1 MSPSLTHALP
11 PTAPADAAD
20 LRTDA
25 AWEPPAAL
33 STPSDLD
40 RPPALPRL
48 HPRPAAGSVAVAQ
61 RVAHLSVSRLQRAC
75 FEATTTPDPQALA
88 ETLQGVACQLA
99 VAVRLLRSQ
108 ASVPN
113 AMVPEPGADPL
124 ERAAERLAAVARH
137 PSSRGGVAGWLRAGA
152 DAEAGLPGAAD
163 PGWAA
168 EAGASAWYG

>member
-1 MSPSLTHALP
+1 MSPSLTHIRQAD
-11 PTAPADAAD
+11 PADHP
-20 LRTDA
+20 TDA

-33 STPSDLD
+33 LAPADLD
-40 RPPALPRL
+40 RPPALPGPL
-48 HPRPAAGSVAVAQ
+48 PRPAAGSVAVAQ

-88 ETLQGVACQLA
+88 ETLQAVACQLA

-108 ASVPN
+108 AAVPN
-113 AMVPEPGADPL
+113 AMVPEPGTDPL

-137 PSSRGGVAGWLRAGA
+137 PSSRGGVADWLQAGA
-152 DAEAGLPGAAD
+152 AADAVLPGAAE

>member
-11 PTAPADAAD
+11 PVPPADAAD
-20 LRTDA
+20 HRIDA
-25 AWEPPAAL
+25 AWEPPGAL
-33 STPSDLD
+33 SIPAALD
-40 RPPALPRL
+40 RPPALPGPL
-48 HPRPAAGSVAVAQ
+48 PRPAAGSVAVAQ

-75 FEATTTPDPQALA
+75 FEATTPDPQALA

-108 ASVPN
+108 AAVPN
-113 AMVPEPGADPL
+113 AMVPEPGTDPL

-137 PSSRGGVAGWLRAGA
+137 PSSRSGVADWLQAGA
-152 DAEAGLPGAAD
+152 AAAAVLPGAAE

-168 EAGASAWYG
+168 GAGASAW

>member
-11 PTAPADAAD
+11 PVPPADAAD
-20 LRTDA
+20 HRVDA
-25 AWEPPAAL
+25 AWEPPGAL
-33 STPSDLD
+33 SIPAALD
-40 RPPALPRL
+40 RPATPPRP

-108 ASVPN
+108 AAVPN

-137 PSSRGGVAGWLRAGA
+137 PSSRGGVAGWLQAGA
-152 DAEAGLPGAAD
+152 AADAVLPGAAE
-163 PGWAA
+163 PGWSA